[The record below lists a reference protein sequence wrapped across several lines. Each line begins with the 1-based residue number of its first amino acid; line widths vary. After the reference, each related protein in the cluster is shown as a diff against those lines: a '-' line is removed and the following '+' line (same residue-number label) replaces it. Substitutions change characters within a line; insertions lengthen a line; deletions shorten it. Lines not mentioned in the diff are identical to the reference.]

1 MGPLKVRV
9 ELERNGMC
17 DHGTTTE
24 PVEEQGSFWDHQT
37 PGWSSL
43 WSRSGGEDG
52 FPDPHTP
59 GWISLWSPKGEDDS
73 FSNHCQENQ
82 GLSLFLAIGKFGRSQ
97 AVGTEQ
103 CGTLGQSWVRAV
115 MEASPSGGVTLGR
128 GGPNRRQ

>member
-1 MGPLKVRV
+1 M
-9 ELERNGMC
+9 
-17 DHGTTTE
+17 
-24 PVEEQGSFWDHQT
+24 
-37 PGWSSL
+37 WSPN
-43 WSRSGGEDG
+43 GGEDG

-103 CGTLGQSWVRAV
+103 CGTELGARGDGGEPEGSRSAA
-115 MEASPSGGVTLGR
+115 EAPIDGSE
-128 GGPNRRQ
+128 